1 MRIKSIALLLAAMLL
16 FFTAAGSE
24 EFWPITATDDLGRPV
39 NITSAPERIISLAPS
54 NTEILFALGLGDNVV
69 GVTEYCNYPPEVE
82 SLEKSGKI
90 AVIGGYVDPDVEKIL
105 SLKPDLVLASDISI
119 NNTIPSLEKVGV
131 LTYVVESKNLSG
143 ILTSIKKVG
152 IITGKKAEADAL
164 ADEMESR
171 IKAVSD
177 RSEALQ
183 KKRVLY
189 IVWHDPV
196 KTVGTGSFED
206 EIIELAGGTNIFHD
220 LSGYPQVDP
229 EAIAVRNPEVIITC
243 TGMGEGADL
252 PFQWAKTDRSL
263 NLTDA
268 RNNDQIYQA
277 EGDIITR
284 AGPRIVDG
292 LEMFFRFIH
301 PEAS

>member
-1 MRIKSIALLLAAMLL
+1 M
-16 FFTAAGSE
+16 
-24 EFWPITATDDLGRPV
+24 
-39 NITSAPERIISLAPS
+39 
-54 NTEILFALGLGDNVV
+54 
-69 GVTEYCNYPPEVE
+69 
-82 SLEKSGKI
+82 
-90 AVIGGYVDPDVEKIL
+90 EKIL

-206 EIIELAGGTNIFHD
+206 EIIELAGEATYSMIF
-220 LSGYPQVDP
+220 P
-229 EAIAVRNPEVIITC
+229 
-243 TGMGEGADL
+243 
-252 PFQWAKTDRSL
+252 
-263 NLTDA
+263 
-268 RNNDQIYQA
+268 
-277 EGDIITR
+277 DILR
-284 AGPRIVDG
+284 
-292 LEMFFRFIH
+292 
-301 PEAS
+301 